1 MRGEEEEGGRVG
13 GTKQLQVKVSLPA
26 AHCPPAAAAAAKFP
40 TPKSGVTT
48 PYLTLET
55 M

>member
-13 GTKQLQVKVSLPA
+13 GTRQLQVKVALPA
-26 AHCPPAAAAAAKFP
+26 AHCPPAAAAAKFP

-55 M
+55 L